1 MAELYPDEITEGA
14 RTVIRDVCGM
24 KENERVLIVTNPEKN
39 VMAISMALYDAAVE
53 SGGEPVIIIQK
64 QKSLLDFADK
74 AVIAAFKTNPEIIL
88 SISADKIGKDEE
100 AMAHPYVLD
109 GQEYNHIFDYQM
121 DATKTLRGVWTPG
134 VTIDMFARTAGIDY
148 KLLQERCARLS
159 SRFENAVSVHVTAPA
174 GTDITLGVKGRK
186 PFDDN
191 GDFST
196 GGKGGNIP
204 AGEVFISPE
213 NGSCKGRI
221 VYDGSMSYAGIPD
234 GIITEP
240 IICDFTDGYISA
252 VYDAHSNPPSPE
264 SDAGKLLASITAS
277 EQKSLAMKADGTFSA
292 EKADAFFRNSRH
304 IGELGIGLNPA
315 AAINGNMLEDE
326 KAFHTCHFAVG
337 SNYDNDADT
346 FIHLDGVV
354 RDPTI
359 VITYEDGSTF
369 TVEEN
374 GELKI

>member
-24 KENERVLIVTNPEKN
+24 KKGERVLIVTNPEKN

-53 SGGEPVIIIQK
+53 FGGEPVVIIQK

-74 AVIAAFKTNPEIIL
+74 AVIEAFKTNPQIIL
-88 SISADKIGKDEE
+88 SISSDKIGKDEE
-100 AMAHPYVLD
+100 AMTHPYVLD

-134 VTIDMFARTAGIDY
+134 VTIDMFARTAYIDY
-148 KLLQERCARLS
+148 ALLQRRCRDLS
-159 SRFENAVSVHVTAPA
+159 ARFENAVSVHVTAPA
-174 GTDITLGVKGRK
+174 GTDITFGVKGRK

-191 GDFST
+191 GDFT
-196 GGKGGNIP
+196 KGGQGGNIP

-221 VYDGSMSYAGIPD
+221 VYDGSMSYAGLPD

-252 VYDAHSNPPSPE
+252 VYDKNSNPPSPD

-277 EQKSLAMKADGTFSA
+277 EQKSLAMKVEGTFSA
-292 EKADAFFRNSRH
+292 EKADSYFRNSRH

-315 AAINGNMLEDE
+315 ATINGNMLEDE

-359 VITYEDGSTF
+359 TITYEDGSTF

>member
-1 MAELYPDEITEGA
+1 MPQYYPDEIIEGA

-24 KENERVLIVTNPEKN
+24 KKGERVLIVTNPEKD
-39 VMAISMALYDAAVE
+39 VLAISMALYDAAVE
-53 SGGEPVIIIQK
+53 FGGEPVVIIQK
-64 QKSLLDFADK
+64 RKSLLDFADK
-74 AVIAAFKTNPEIIL
+74 AVIAAIKTSPEIIL

-100 AMAHPYVLD
+100 GMAHPYVVD
-109 GQEYNHIFDYQM
+109 GQEYSHIFDYQM
-121 DATKTLRGVWTPG
+121 DGLKTLRGVWTPG
-134 VTIDMFARTAGIDY
+134 VTVDMFARTANIDY
-148 KLLQERCARLS
+148 ALLQKRCRDLS
-159 SRFENAVSVHVTAPA
+159 ARFENAVSVHVTAPA

-191 GDFST
+191 GDFAK
-196 GGKGGNIP
+196 GGQGGNIP

-213 NGSCKGRI
+213 VGSCKGRI

-240 IICDFTDGYISA
+240 IICDFTDGYITA
-252 VYDAHSNPPSPE
+252 VYDAHSNPPSPD

-315 AAINGNMLEDE
+315 ATINGNMLEDE

-359 VITYEDGSTF
+359 TIIYEDGSSF
-369 TVEEN
+369 SVEEN
-374 GELKI
+374 GILKI

>member
-1 MAELYPDEITEGA
+1 MAELYPEQIIEGA

-24 KENERVLIVTNPEKN
+24 KKSERVLIVTNPEKD

-53 SGGEPVIIIQK
+53 FGGEPVVIIQK
-64 QKSLLDFADK
+64 RKSLLDFADK
-74 AVIAAFKTNPEIIL
+74 TVIEAFKTNPQIIL
-88 SISADKIGKDEE
+88 SISADKIGKDED
-100 AMAHPYVLD
+100 AMAHPYVVD
-109 GQEYNHIFDYQM
+109 GQEYSHIFDYQM
-121 DATKTLRGVWTPG
+121 DGLKTLRGVWTPG
-134 VTIDMFARTAGIDY
+134 VTVDMFARTANIDY
-148 KLLQERCARLS
+148 ALLQKRCRDLS
-159 SRFENAVSVHVTAPA
+159 ARFENAVSVHVTAPA

-191 GDFST
+191 GDFAK
-196 GGKGGNIP
+196 GGQGGNIP

-213 NGSCKGRI
+213 VGSCKGRI

-277 EQKSLAMKADGTFSA
+277 EQKSLAMKENGTFSA

-315 AAINGNMLEDE
+315 ATINGNMLEDE

-359 VITYEDGSTF
+359 TIIYEDGSSF
-369 TVEEN
+369 SVEEN
-374 GELKI
+374 GILKI